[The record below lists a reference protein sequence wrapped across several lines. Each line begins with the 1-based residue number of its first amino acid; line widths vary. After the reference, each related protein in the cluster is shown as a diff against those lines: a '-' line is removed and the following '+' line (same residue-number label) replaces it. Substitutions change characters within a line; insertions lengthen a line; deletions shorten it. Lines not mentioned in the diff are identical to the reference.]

1 MSKIVQKG
9 NKQMRV
15 ADDRLNEF
23 LNAGYLEVD
32 QKTGK
37 LIGKKVADELKALKA
52 ENATLKKINKELS
65 EKVAE
70 LTAKLTPCTGT
81 GSAAQ

>member
-15 ADDRLNEF
+15 AEDRLNEF

-37 LIGKKVADELKALKA
+37 VIAKKPDELKALKA
-52 ENATLKKINKELS
+52 ENAALKKANKELS
-65 EKVAE
+65 EKLAE
-70 LTAKLTPCTGT
+70 LTAKE
-81 GSAAQ
+81 

>member
-37 LIGKKVADELKALKA
+37 LIGKKAADELKALKA
-52 ENATLKKINKELS
+52 ENAALKKANKELS
-65 EKVAE
+65 EKLAE
-70 LTAKLTPCTGT
+70 LTAKE
-81 GSAAQ
+81 